1 MKIFAISDFHGAIE
15 VLDDLKK
22 KVVEVK
28 PNLIVFT
35 GDVVKGYARGD
46 EWLDA
51 IAQKRTPD
59 MTKESIKQE
68 EEEDLKL
75 YEEFYGNLNE
85 LNIPVVTIPGNMDA
99 PEERFFS
106 QVLNFTLYSDNIHVV
121 QENLVKVK
129 KYIVAGFGGEIT
141 ESSKETFFVLQYPRR
156 EVEFGIRRVKFI
168 KGTKILLFHTP
179 PVGDVVDIEGN
190 THRGTLVVNDI
201 IKDIKPALVF
211 CGHAHKAKGYEM
223 ISDTLVINPGA
234 LKKGNFAIVDTEK
247 MKVEL
252 MEL

>member
-15 VLDDLKK
+15 ILDNLKK
-22 KVVEVK
+22 KAVEVN

-35 GDVVKGYARGD
+35 GDVVKGYARGG

-51 IAQKRTPD
+51 ISQKRAPD
-59 MTKESIKQE
+59 RTKERIEQE
-68 EEEDLKL
+68 KEEDLKL
-75 YEEFYGNLNE
+75 YEEFYRSLNE

-106 QVLNFTLYSDNIHVV
+106 HVLNFTLSSDNIHVV
-121 QENLVKVK
+121 QESLIKVG
-129 KYIVAGFGGEIT
+129 KYIISGFGGEIT
-141 ESSKETFFVLQYPRR
+141 ESSKETFFVLQYPRK

-168 KGTKILLFHTP
+168 KGHKILLFHTP
-179 PVGDVVDIEGN
+179 PVGNVVDKEEN
-190 THRGTLVVNDI
+190 THRGTSVVNDI
-201 IKDIKPALVF
+201 IKEIKPTLVF

-223 ISDTLVINPGA
+223 ISNTLVVNPGA
-234 LKKGNFAIVDTEK
+234 LKKGHFAIVEPEE

>member
-1 MKIFAISDFHGAIE
+1 MRIFAISDFHGAIE
-15 VLDDLKK
+15 ILDDLKK
-22 KVVEVK
+22 MVVEVN

-51 IAQKRTPD
+51 ISQKRTPD
-59 MTKESIKQE
+59 RTKESIKQE
-68 EEEDLKL
+68 AEEDLKL
-75 YEEFYGNLNE
+75 YEEFYGSLND

-121 QENLVKVK
+121 QESLVKVE
-129 KYIVAGFGGEIT
+129 KYIIGGFGGEIT
-141 ESSKETFFVLQYPRR
+141 ESSKETFFVLQYPRK
-156 EVEFGIRRVKFI
+156 EVEFGIRRIKFI
-168 KGTKILLFHTP
+168 KGAKILLFHTP
-179 PVGDVVDIEGN
+179 PVGNVVDMEDN
-190 THRGTLVVNDI
+190 THRGTSVVNDI
-201 IKDIKPALVF
+201 IKEIKPALVF

-223 ISDTLVINPGA
+223 VSNTLVINPGA
-234 LKKGNFAIVDTEK
+234 LKKGNFAIVESEE
-247 MKVEL
+247 MSVEL